1 MAKSKYLLSNKKK
14 KRKII
19 LFIVCLLVYT
29 LLMGYVILNFVGYC
43 NLYSEQYSV
52 LSFINST
59 KLLFTPTGFSLPFD
73 FQETLRLMEQI
84 WYVHLT
90 FFLLLLLLFI
100 RRKKDDFHGVEHG
113 SAGWASEKD
122 KSLFT
127 DDTGI
132 PCGDGFYVSIGADSK
147 RKDES
152 KK

>member
-19 LFIVCLLVYT
+19 LFIVCMLGYA
-29 LLMGYVILNFVGYC
+29 LLMGYIILNFVGYC
-43 NLYSEQYSV
+43 NLYNEQYSV

-73 FQETLRLMEQI
+73 FPKTLELMRNI
-84 WYVHLT
+84 WYIHFT

-147 RKDES
+147 GRDES